1 MKEDKFREWYD
12 AREGTKSESF
22 AWDVWS
28 AAWDTALNP
37 DKRTNKCPCKSQT
50 ACDYHNKC
58 LKGMK

>member
-1 MKEDKFREWYD
+1 MKAEKFREWYD

-37 DKRTNKCPCKSQT
+37 DKCQCKSPT
-50 ACDYHNKC
+50 ACEFHDKC